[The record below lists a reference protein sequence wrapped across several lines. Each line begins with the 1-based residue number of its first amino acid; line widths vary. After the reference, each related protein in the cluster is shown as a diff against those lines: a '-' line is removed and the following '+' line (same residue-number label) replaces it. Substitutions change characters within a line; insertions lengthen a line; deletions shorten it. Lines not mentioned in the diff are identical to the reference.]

1 MLALSGQRGSA
12 GLSCDMTDSGPSFRI
27 AALAAL
33 SALLLTGSALAQ
45 ERNSS
50 GNFLDNLFG
59 RGESQNQSRQS
70 AEPPSGGRVAQS
82 DPGDLSVRL
91 DRMENALRQLTGT
104 IEQLQYRN
112 QQLEMQLKRMQDD
125 TEYRFQQ
132 QGARGAIPPPAQA
145 APNAPGGP
153 LGPSATPGRR
163 SDVFDPAQH
172 PNAPGA
178 PRTLGNQAAIAAPE
192 QGQET
197 APPIGAPGGRAAG
210 APLDLSTLA
219 GNNSPPPQAPA
230 PPATVASAGA
240 TPLPVPQI
248 PAAPPQQVRNV
259 SPPGQQLATLPPSAS
274 PQDEYDMAYG
284 YVLHKDYSL
293 AEQALRDFL
302 KKYPNERLVPDAQ
315 YWLGESLFQQQRYRD
330 AAESFLSVS
339 TKFERS
345 GKAPDSLLRLGQS
358 LAALNQKEAACATLA
373 EVGRKFPQASA
384 GVKRGVAQ
392 EQKRAHC

>member
-1 MLALSGQRGSA
+1 
-12 GLSCDMTDSGPSFRI
+12 MTRLRPSSRT
-27 AALAAL
+27 AALAAY
-33 SALLLTGSALAQ
+33 LLLSVAGPALAQ
-45 ERNSS
+45 DQRGS
-50 GNFLDNLFG
+50 GNFLDNLFN
-59 RGESQNQSRQS
+59 RGESAQARQS
-70 AEPPSGGRVAQS
+70 QSAPPGRVAQS

-125 TEYRFQQ
+125 TEYRLQQ
-132 QGARGAIPPPAQA
+132 LGSRGAATPSPQA
-145 APNAPGGP
+145 APIGPGNAPP
-153 LGPSATPGRR
+153 ATPGRR

-172 PNAPGA
+172 PTAPGA
-178 PRTLGNQAAIAAPE
+178 PRVLGNQSAIAAPE
-192 QGQET
+192 QAQDNG
-197 APPIGAPGGRAAG
+197 PPVGAPGGRNAG

-219 GNNSPPPQAPA
+219 GNSPPPSPA
-230 PPATVASAGA
+230 VPAAVASASA
-240 TPLPVPQI
+240 APVLTPQTAAPLPPQARNVA
-248 PAAPPQQVRNV
+248 PAAPAGP
-259 SPPGQQLATLPPSAS
+259 QLATLPPSAS

-293 AEQALRDFL
+293 AEQSLRDFL

-330 AAESFLSVS
+330 AAESFLAVS
-339 TKFERS
+339 TKFEHA
-345 GKAPDSLLRLGQS
+345 GKAPDALLRLGQS

-373 EVGRKFPQASA
+373 EVERKYPRAST